1 MIIKLIITPMKKTI
15 FSLALGALALT
26 ACTSEEVLNE
36 GVQSNAIGFESAIKK
51 QTRADASVGSGAIS
65 GDLTL
70 KNLDKFCVYGFYTR
84 ENQTANPIQVF
95 GGDAVV
101 KPAGGKWQYSSTRYW
116 VPDATYSF
124 FAYSCGDVA
133 LDNNYGT
140 VGLDLNATGADR
152 QLIISNYRA
161 DALHQHDLIYA
172 QQKDIKAL
180 PKTESNPT
188 PNANVIFTF
197 EHVLT
202 KIDAIFTSDFSSDYD
217 IVIKDVKIINFRNV
231 GSFAKTKGWG
241 TTPERVFAKNENTI
255 SMQMAFNTA
264 DGAGVA
270 NSKQTPEQKPKT
282 NAYYVLPYTYM
293 TTDVQLTFTIELY
306 KGPTHTQENLVLS
319 RNMEGHWAP
328 NWEQGY
334 YYTYNISLT
343 GTVAN
348 LQPIVFEVA
357 QSMNDWK
364 VGSST
369 ATDIT
374 FSAN

>member
-1 MIIKLIITPMKKTI
+1 MLMKKTI
-15 FSLALGALALT
+15 LSLALGALAFT
-26 ACTSEEVLNE
+26 ACTSEEVINE
-36 GVQSNAIGFESAIKK
+36 GIQSNAIGFEGTIKK
-51 QTRADASVGSGAIS
+51 QTRAGTDASTVGSGAIT

-70 KNLDKFCVYGFYTR
+70 ANLNKFMVYGFYTR
-84 ENQTANPIQVF
+84 KDQIANPIQVF
-95 GGDAVV
+95 GGDAVI
-101 KPAGGKWQYSSTRYW
+101 KPAGGKWGYSGTRYW

-161 DALHQHDLIYA
+161 DAAHQHDLIYA
-172 QQKDIKAL
+172 QQKDIKSL
-180 PKTESNPT
+180 PKTETNPT
-188 PNANVIFTF
+188 PNADVTFTF
-197 EHVLT
+197 EHILT
-202 KIDAIFTSDFSSDYD
+202 KIDAIFTSEFSSDYD
-217 IVIKDVKIINFRNV
+217 IVIKDVKITNFRNV

-241 TTPERVFAKNENTI
+241 TTPERIPGKNETSI
-255 SMQMAFNTA
+255 SMQMTFNTEN
-264 DGAGVA
+264 GTGVA
-270 NSKQTPEQKPKT
+270 NSTQTPEQKPKT
-282 NAYYVLPYTYM
+282 NAYYVLPYSYA
-293 TTDVQLTFTIELY
+293 TTDVQITFTIEMY
-306 KGPTHTQENLVLS
+306 KGTDHTQENQILS

-328 NWEQGY
+328 KWEQGY

-357 QSMNDWK
+357 QSMNNWTP
-364 VGSST
+364 GSST

-374 FSAN
+374 FSTN

>member
-1 MIIKLIITPMKKTI
+1 MKR
-15 FSLALGALALT
+15 SLFCLAWGALALA
-26 ACTSEEVLNE
+26 ACTSEEVVDV
-36 GVQSNAIGFESAIKK
+36 GIQSNAIGFEGTIVK
-51 QTRADASVGSGAIS
+51 QSRATDAASGSSGAIT

-70 KNLDKFCVYGFYTR
+70 ANLNKFMVYGFYTR
-84 ENQTANPIQVF
+84 KDQAANPIQVF
-95 GGDAVV
+95 GGDPVL
-101 KPAGGKWQYSSTRYW
+101 KPAGGTWGYVNTRYW

-124 FAYSCGDVA
+124 FAYSCADVA

-152 QLIISNYRA
+152 QLIISNFRS
-161 DALHQHDLIYA
+161 DRFHQHDLIYA
-172 QQKDIKAL
+172 QQKDIFAK
-180 PKTESNPT
+180 PKTDDNPA
-188 PNANVIFTF
+188 PNANVTFTF
-197 EHVLT
+197 EHILT
-202 KIDAIFTSDFSSDYD
+202 KIDAVFTSEFSADYD
-217 IVIKDVKIINFRNV
+217 VVIKDVRISNFRNV
-231 GSFAKTKGWG
+231 GSFSKTKGWG
-241 TTPERVFAKNENTI
+241 TTPARNFEKEPNIV
-255 SMQMAFNTA
+255 MQMAFNTE

-270 NSKQTPEQKPKT
+270 NAAQTFEQKPRT
-282 NAYYVLPYTYM
+282 NGYYVLPYTYQ
-293 TTDVQLTFTIELY
+293 TTDVQILFTIELY
-306 KGPTHTQENLVLS
+306 KGKERTSENLVLS

-334 YYTYNISLT
+334 YYTYNITLA

-357 QSMNDWK
+357 QSMNDWQ